1 MNVIILDTDNIV
13 GIVLIGGQSSRMGQD
28 KASLEINSLP
38 LYKIAA
44 QKLQPLCHQVYLSV
58 NKNQH
63 TKNTYEYP
71 TIIDQYEAQGPIG
84 ALLSCMQ
91 AIEDAPLLVLACDM
105 PFITDSEITT
115 LLQQRNLNQICT
127 TFYNTTSHYYEPMLS
142 IWEPRGKHTLQAYFE
157 AGNLSLQKFL
167 IQQNI
172 PKINIPEASN
182 FSNIN
187 HPEEWKSIINS

>member
-1 MNVIILDTDNIV
+1 MKDIILDTDKIV

-28 KASLEINSLP
+28 KAALEINSLP

-44 QKLQPLCHQVYLSV
+44 QKLQHLCHQVYLSV

-91 AIEDAPLLVLACDM
+91 AIEDVPLLVLACDM
-105 PFITDSEITT
+105 PFLTDNEIA
-115 LLQQRNLNQICT
+115 LLLSNRNHNQICT

-142 IWEPRGKHTLQAYFE
+142 IWEPHGKHTLQAYFE

-167 IQQNI
+167 LQQNI
-172 PKINIPEASN
+172 SKINIPEESN

-187 HPEEWKSIINS
+187 YPEEWNMIM